1 MKWRRYISILSIQ
14 WLLALAACSG
24 GAGREVPVVGFFQIA
39 SNVTLDPAREGYV
52 KGLADAG
59 FVDGQTVHIIFKN
72 AEGDLPTAQLIA
84 RDFVSQRV
92 DLIGTASTPALQA
105 ALNATT
111 EIPIV
116 FSAVSDPYVVGAG
129 ESADKHRPNVTGV
142 ICLQPLDKTIG
153 LIREI
158 MPNVR
163 RVGTLY
169 EPGDAF
175 TELFREIGQKKSA
188 ELGFE
193 WIEIMVT
200 SSTDIVPGV
209 QALKAKGVEVIMQ
222 IPSTLALTGIDGEI
236 EQAAD
241 LGLPLFSNDPVHA
254 QRGALAAIGWD
265 YFQAGYEAGTLAA
278 RVLRGEKPANIPFQS
293 ATKEQF
299 AINAEVARRLNVT
312 IPPAVLQRADRAIG
326 Q

>member
-1 MKWRRYISILSIQ
+1 
-14 WLLALAACSG
+14 
-24 GAGREVPVVGFFQIA
+24 
-39 SNVTLDPAREGYV
+39 
-52 KGLADAG
+52 
-59 FVDGQTVHIIFKN
+59 
-72 AEGDLPTAQLIA
+72 
-84 RDFVSQRV
+84 
-92 DLIGTASTPALQA
+92 
-105 ALNATT
+105 
-111 EIPIV
+111 
-116 FSAVSDPYVVGAG
+116 
-129 ESADKHRPNVTGV
+129 
-142 ICLQPLDKTIG
+142 
-153 LIREI
+153 
-158 MPNVR
+158 VR

-254 QRGALAAIGWD
+254 QRGALAVIGWD